1 MEDWLK
7 TTSES
12 QKLVI
17 VNEKDDTLYQ
27 HLMKEN
33 SGFSFYLFDYSKP
46 VHNLKSLQSTYSKA
60 SFWFDVTT
68 NNEPTLINLLCQLG
82 LNFTCFN
89 YPEAKMI
96 RAQSK
101 TARISITNSLLN
113 KDEIQSLPSMSI
125 DSIRVGSIEQVDI
138 IKTFLPNVSIILDVS
153 SKRFGLNTAQAY
165 EVIKECKSKQANLV
179 GIYSDE
185 KSIMNF
191 SKILGLYS
199 ELFQKEG
206 FSLTQIFYDEFGM
219 KENVNIVNEI
229 SNQYSFNAC
238 VYRTLINNYLICF
251 DWVIQEK
258 IFEDTKQIHYHVH
271 NLEFINGMYFEGQE
285 PFKPSD
291 RFIDKN
297 EKKYL
302 ISVYGPTCDGANYLV
317 RDYPYAKLPP
327 ELRYIVIENIGCN
340 SIIYGGSKFNGFDY
354 SETTKLIRVFNKYTI

>member
-27 HLMKEN
+27 RLMKDN
-33 SGFSFYLFDYSKP
+33 ATFSFYLFDYSKP

-251 DWVIQEK
+251 IINN
-258 IFEDTKQIHYHVH
+258 IFF
-271 NLEFINGMYFEGQE
+271 L
-285 PFKPSD
+285 
-291 RFIDKN
+291 
-297 EKKYL
+297 
-302 ISVYGPTCDGANYLV
+302 
-317 RDYPYAKLPP
+317 
-327 ELRYIVIENIGCN
+327 
-340 SIIYGGSKFNGFDY
+340 
-354 SETTKLIRVFNKYTI
+354 